1 MSNKIL
7 YLGAGLHTEVIDH
20 FHKTN
25 SFVFIDS
32 RPFNEYGNDYYY
44 RGFYQDK
51 FLLKLFE
58 KLNKQSFKKYDE
70 IKFTNNFSEINRDY
84 IESTCF
90 YFYNK
95 YGKNLR
101 SEKSLKYFISTA
113 IPLNLYDNTYLQKEI
128 ESCDTVLISGYYPH
142 RDFLNYMKKPFN
154 VIMYGDTY
162 FPKDRLE
169 SYLEYNKYDDET
181 VILHILKYPEIIK
194 TYTHV
199 NPETGECKHFET
211 YNDFYKYYKDYKK
224 GEKLN
229 N

>member
-44 RGFYQDK
+44 RGFYHDN

-162 FPKDRLE
+162 FPKDLLE
-169 SYLEYNKYDDET
+169 EYNKYDDKT
-181 VILHILKYPEIIK
+181 VISHILKYPEIVKI
-194 TYTHV
+194 YTHV